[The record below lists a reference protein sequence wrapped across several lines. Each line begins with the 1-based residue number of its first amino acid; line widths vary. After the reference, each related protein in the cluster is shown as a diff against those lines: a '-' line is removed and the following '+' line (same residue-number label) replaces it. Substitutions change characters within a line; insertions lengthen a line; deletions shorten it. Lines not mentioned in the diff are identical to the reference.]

1 MNNKRPT
8 VTYIIDG
15 KEETKTINMF
25 NKKNLEEKLFSLL
38 YINPLTQSKG
48 IELNPEV
55 EYIKLENIDFDK
67 DVKFETKSD
76 KSVVILENCNFL
88 RNLILENGTFEIINP
103 TFKSYNPK
111 IESWYS
117 EEINVVFS
125 EDKKQKL
132 SIDLI
137 IKSENFS
144 LTNAKKVGDFRIESN
159 NVTITNSVLKDFEH
173 LNVFEISNSNN
184 TIIKESNISNRF
196 RITLE
201 AKKLTLINSS
211 IEGFYETEV
220 ELSVG
225 TIVGNNFL
233 LSSDYFISIKNIY
246 NFSIYLYKALKNK
259 KVKLTDKE
267 LFQESKLTLIMDL
280 TSALKTVRNNAQK
293 QIQDLQE
300 EKNNEY
306 EEKINYHNNEI
317 NNHKEKIKELEEKS
331 VIDSKKLARKL
342 KHQSIKNY
350 YK

>member
-125 EDKKQKL
+125 EDKRQDL
-132 SIDLI
+132 SINFIL
-137 IKSENFS
+137 KSEKFS
-144 LTNAKKVGDFRIESN
+144 LTNAKKVGDFRIDSDN
-159 NVTITNSVLKDFEH
+159 IIIINSILKDFGY
-173 LNVFEISNSNN
+173 LNVFEISNSDSI
-184 TIIKESNISNRF
+184 TIRDSDIASRF

-211 IEGFYETEV
+211 IKGFEETPV

-225 TIVGNNFL
+225 TILGKNFV
-233 LSSDYFISIKNIY
+233 LSSDCFICLLNPS
-246 NFSIYLYKALKNK
+246 NFSKYFYKALENK
-259 KVKLTDKE
+259 KVKITDKD
-267 LFQESKLTLIMDL
+267 LFQESRLPLIMNL
-280 TSALKTVRNNAQK
+280 TSVLKTIKNNAQK
-293 QIQDLQE
+293 QIQDLE
-300 EKNNEY
+300 YEKSNEY
-306 EEKINYHNNEI
+306 IEKINY
-317 NNHKEKIKELEEKS
+317 HKEKIKELEKES
-331 VIDSKKLARKL
+331 ITESKKLSRKL
-342 KHQSIKNY
+342 KYQNINTY